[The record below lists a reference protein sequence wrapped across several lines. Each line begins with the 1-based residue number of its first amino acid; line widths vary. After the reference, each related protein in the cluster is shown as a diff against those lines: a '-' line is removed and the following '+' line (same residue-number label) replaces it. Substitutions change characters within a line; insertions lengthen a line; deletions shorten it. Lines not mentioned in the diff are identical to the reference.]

1 MMATFTLFAHWLACG
16 FYALASYER
25 RSLGLDDGVGYLNE
39 LAQLTGMEYTD
50 NATTAGGPDIRS
62 RYITS
67 LYLRSLY
74 FQLLYFRSHYIT
86 SLYFQSHYFR
96 SRYITSLYL
105 R

>member
-67 LYLRSLY
+67 LYFRSLY
-74 FQLLYFRSHYIT
+74 CQ
-86 SLYFQSHYFR
+86 SLYIR
-96 SRYITSLYL
+96 SRYITSLYFW
-105 R
+105 